1 MNAFHYER
9 YRLPNLHN
17 PFCFFRAALFS
28 PIPRRL
34 FAAAYLLILVQRL
47 SPPAIGINEQ
57 ARVYVIKRMWR
68 EESEA
73 YIRESKGER
82 RKERSGC
89 YRLMYRNTLLYLLA
103 RFIVDKLVG
112 SFFVTEAFRYRPDC
126 STRLRITIIRI
137 IEKKIFTTIVNHRE
151 M

>member
-17 PFCFFRAALFS
+17 PFCLFRAALFS

-34 FAAAYLLILVQRL
+34 FAEAYLLILVQRVL

-57 ARVYVIKRMWR
+57 ARVYVIKRMRR
-68 EESEA
+68 EESDA

-103 RFIVDKLVG
+103 RFIADKPVG
-112 SFFVTEAFRYRPDC
+112 SFFC
-126 STRLRITIIRI
+126 
-137 IEKKIFTTIVNHRE
+137 HRGIPL
-151 M
+151 